1 MQVFIIY
8 FTSPLFLIVNHL
20 KIIPSLVRREK
31 VGGGRF
37 CNLYDFGLLSI
48 RQPPVRRAERRDKER
63 GRLKRRRIA
72 IAVVGKYD
80 EYPTFG

>member
-1 MQVFIIY
+1 MQVFIIH
-8 FTSPLFLIVNHL
+8 FTSPLFIVNHL
-20 KIIPSLVRREK
+20 KNNSLSRSAGEGWGR
-31 VGGGRF
+31 RF
-37 CNLYDFGLLSI
+37 CGLYEFGLLSI

-80 EYPTFG
+80 EYPTCG